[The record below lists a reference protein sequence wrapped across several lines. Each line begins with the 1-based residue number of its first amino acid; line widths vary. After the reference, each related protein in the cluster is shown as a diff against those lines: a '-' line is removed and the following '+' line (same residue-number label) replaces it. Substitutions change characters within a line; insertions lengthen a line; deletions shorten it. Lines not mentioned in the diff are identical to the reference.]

1 MTEGMLPPPKKSE
14 ELEFMESFIERALK
28 AGLTDQECSKALVL
42 ARYWDTLEPAAEK
55 LRKAASA
62 GLTVIQATRNLMP
75 ALRSLLTEPT
85 DLQDVSPV
93 AKAMNEA
100 LLVYEK
106 QLDEA
111 QACLST

>member
-28 AGLTDQECSKALVL
+28 AGLTDQECSKALAL
-42 ARYWDTLEPAAEK
+42 SRYWDTLEPAAEK

-62 GLTVIQATRNLMP
+62 GFTVIQATRNLMP
-75 ALRSLLTEPT
+75 VLRSLFTEHT
-85 DLQDVSPV
+85 DAQDALAASQ
-93 AKAMNEA
+93 AMNEA
-100 LLVYEK
+100 LLAYEK
-106 QLDEA
+106 KIDEA